1 MMEDAFSL
9 MLSGAKSR
17 PKPDRKK
24 RTRCWATLRTSDL
37 FSILLHFAEFFV
49 SSRRTTSTE
58 RLLRTRVTS
67 SSWSVLIPRIPPF
80 VLLEGEWIPQFQ
92 SGCLSEK
99 MIHHSTRPTFQAG

>member
-1 MMEDAFSL
+1 MMGDAFSL
-9 MLSGAKSR
+9 MPSGAKSR

-58 RLLRTRVTS
+58 RLLRTRVIS
-67 SSWSVLIPRIPPF
+67 FSWSVLIPRIPPF
-80 VLLEGEWIPQFQ
+80 VLLVGEWIPQLQ
-92 SGCLSEK
+92 SGYLSDR
-99 MIHHSTRPTFQAG
+99 MTHHSTPLVF